1 MLGVCTQGYDT
12 WCGSYSAALFGAGS
26 GDVAYGLD
34 YWGLNLAVVY
44 RLQHAVQRRDGAVLH
59 QQLGVLRL
67 LRQLL
72 HHLHSHATVSVWVQQ
87 SQHSNTTASVWL
99 QQSQHSYTTVS
110 VLLQQS
116 LSTAA
121 PQSVPGYSSYQNN
134 FTTVSDWLQQ
144 SLRTTSRRSVSC
156 YSSHRTV
163 IRQSVPGYSSHLAQP
178 HHG

>member
-110 VLLQQS
+110 V
-116 LSTAA
+116 
-121 PQSVPGYSSYQNN
+121 
-134 FTTVSDWLQQ
+134 WLQQ
-144 SLRTTSRRSVSC
+144 SDSTATPQCLVTAVTTQLHHSQCLVTAVS
-156 YSSHRTV
+156 
-163 IRQSVPGYSSHLAQP
+163 
-178 HHG
+178 